1 MYRAGRL
8 RRVFRARGKLV
19 GTSDFVVTKGY
30 VQIRVVGF
38 PMGDRLAD
46 FFVAQRASYESLW
59 PAAFCREVS
68 DDRDEIEATT
78 LRIVLC
84 VTVGRLCIKG
94 HSRARRDAPRRPCFA
109 RLCLRNR
116 RLRQY

>member
-1 MYRAGRL
+1 MFSEREASSL
-8 RRVFRARGKLV
+8 D
-19 GTSDFVVTKGY
+19 SDFVVTKGY
-30 VQIRVVGF
+30 VHGVVGF

-84 VTVGRLCIKG
+84 VTLGRL
-94 HSRARRDAPRRPCFA
+94 S
-109 RLCLRNR
+109 
-116 RLRQY
+116 

>member
-1 MYRAGRL
+1 LKGCAL
-8 RRVFRARGKLV
+8 AKRRRPYSGPHR
-19 GTSDFVVTKGY
+19 
-30 VQIRVVGF
+30 R
-38 PMGDRLAD
+38 PRLAENDTPARACD

-68 DDRDEIEATT
+68 DDRDEIDPTT

-94 HSRARRDAPRRPCFA
+94 IAARGETRRAGLALLAFVCAIDVSGSIRVSI
-109 RLCLRNR
+109 
-116 RLRQY
+116 